1 MPVSNRLIKINSRT
15 EVRNYRPIS
24 ILSVVSKI
32 LEKSVYAQLD
42 QYLTDHQILY
52 SHQSDFRGTYSTDT
66 CLIHLT
72 DHVRTQISQGKY
84 TGMVMLDLQKAFDT
98 VNHDILCN
106 KLQAMGIESIDWF
119 RSYLSDRQQIVCVKR
134 TDSRPVTITSGVPQ
148 GSVLGPLL
156 FFCYVND
163 MPISV
168 NCKLLLYADDS
179 ALLVDGKDPKEMA
192 TKLNSEL
199 ESCQQWLIEQAVSSL
214 GQDRGHSF
222 WFK

>member
-1 MPVSNRLIKINSRT
+1 M
-15 EVRNYRPIS
+15 
-24 ILSVVSKI
+24 VSKI
-32 LEKSVYAQLD
+32 FEKSVYAQLD

-52 SHQSDFRGTYSTDT
+52 SHQSGFRGRAYLFYRHLS
-66 CLIHLT
+66 HLT

-119 RSYLSDRQQIVCVKR
+119 RSYLSDRQQIVCVNR

-156 FFCYVND
+156 LLCYVND

-179 ALLVDGKDPKEMA
+179 ACGFVSRWERPQG
-192 TKLNSEL
+192 NSY
-199 ESCQQWLIEQAVSSL
+199 
-214 GQDRGHSF
+214 
-222 WFK
+222 